1 MSRKFVNAIYSM
13 DKILINNEIKRLIM
27 DKPKMRDLKLNLRI
41 KNVKLVIQDKKL
53 MNKMIIKIKI
63 YC

>member
-41 KNVKLVIQDKKL
+41 KNVKLVI
-53 MNKMIIKIKI
+53 
-63 YC
+63 